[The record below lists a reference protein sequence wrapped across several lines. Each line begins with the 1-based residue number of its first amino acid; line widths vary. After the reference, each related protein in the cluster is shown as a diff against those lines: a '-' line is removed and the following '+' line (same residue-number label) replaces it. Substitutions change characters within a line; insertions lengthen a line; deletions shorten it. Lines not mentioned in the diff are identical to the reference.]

1 MTCKPQWI
9 SAASF
14 ISGLPLFEGLK
25 PGELADIVSGTRKI
39 IAARGDMLF
48 RKNDACT
55 GLFLIV
61 FGQVKLFF
69 SSALGN
75 EKVLDVVRQNQTI
88 GDSTLF
94 QGKSYETYAQ
104 ALNECTLL
112 HIAKPA
118 ILDTL
123 DKNPVFARRVIDHLS
138 QSVSGLTEEVES
150 YSLCSG
156 RQRVVNYLLRE
167 ARRTLRGVDRSR
179 KTPLV
184 ITLQTS
190 KGVIA
195 SCLNLTQEH
204 FSRILRD
211 LSADGLLS
219 VFGRDIHIENP
230 AAFWQYAGETWVP
243 SDNSQQKVPTSL
255 AAPRLPS
262 RHDTLRQKAE
272 TGLSFVA

>member
-1 MTCKPQWI
+1 MACKPQWI
-9 SAASF
+9 STASF

-25 PGELADIVSGTRKI
+25 TAELANIVGSTRKI
-39 IAARGDMLF
+39 VAARGDMLF

-61 FGQVKLFF
+61 WGQVKLYF

-75 EKVLDVVRQNQTI
+75 EKVLDVIRANQTI

-94 QGKSYETYAQ
+94 QGKNYETYAQ
-104 ALNECTLL
+104 TLNECTLL

-118 ILDTL
+118 IVDALDT
-123 DKNPVFARRVIDHLS
+123 NPVFARRIIDHLS

-167 ARRTLRGVDRSR
+167 AQRTLRSVDKSR

-211 LSADGLLS
+211 LSEDGLLS
-219 VFGRDIHIENP
+219 VFGRNIHIENP
-230 AAFWQYAGETWVP
+230 AAFWQYAGDTLVSSGNITQKASP
-243 SDNSQQKVPTSL
+243 SMASPL
-255 AAPRLPS
+255 LPR
-262 RHDTLRQKAE
+262 RHDDRRQAAE
-272 TGLSFVA
+272 TGLRFVA